1 MCYVAM
7 LLLVFFSF
15 ACSHACNFLSSS
27 TLIKDCPPP
36 SPLPTGLGD
45 KTRCLG
51 GMLLGDRVQVTGG
64 GLEMG
69 GRGEWDGGDAAIT
82 AGGSGNGPNPP
93 GPTAEAGEARREA
106 EVAPP
111 RAGGGSGAVRGEEE
125 AVLAATRALRGA
137 SSAGAERCGWRWPCP
152 AGR

>member
-1 MCYVAM
+1 MAM

-69 GRGEWDGGDAAIT
+69 SGDGGT
-82 AGGSGNGPNPP
+82 EVWGMEGNAP
-93 GPTAEAGEARREA
+93 GD
-106 EVAPP
+106 
-111 RAGGGSGAVRGEEE
+111 GA
-125 AVLAATRALRGA
+125 ALRG
-137 SSAGAERCGWRWPCP
+137 GKHYRRTL
-152 AGR
+152 R